1 MANTS
6 NPPPLTA
13 AQLEVMQVIWECGE
27 VTVTD
32 VWQAV
37 REIRDVARATVQT
50 VIQRLEDKGWL
61 MHREIGQAF
70 VYSARHPR
78 ESTQGKLVSDLVE
91 SAFGG
96 SASGLVKALLHDRK
110 LSVEEAKRIRA
121 LIAAAEGQ
129 GANRRGANRRKKR

>member
-13 AQLEVMQVIWECGE
+13 AQLEVMQVIWERGE

-32 VWQAV
+32 VWQAI
-37 REIRDVARATVQT
+37 REIRGVARATVQT

-61 MHREIGQAF
+61 THREIGQAF
-70 VYSARHPR
+70 VFTARHPR
-78 ESTQGKLVSDLVE
+78 ESTEGKLVSDLVE

-121 LIAAAEGQ
+121 LIAAAEGKS
-129 GANRRGANRRKKR
+129 ANRRKKR